1 MVGQAP
7 PYQLIVMLNKRK
19 EMRKRDSVFFT
30 GIALLIL
37 WISYVPYLL
46 EIPLY
51 STPGIQWLSQY
62 VAGSPAWIKDPA
74 GLTGKSQSN
83 IQSDL
88 VASFRIAFAKSLL
101 LCLLGILSGVL
112 VLKRHRLGRFLAIG
126 LSIYVLL
133 QRIVPF
139 AFREHPFHRLYQLYA
154 FMLSRRPFRVIHLDI
169 VTCLVLLFALV
180 HLLRPSIAKQF
191 KKNKSDEALAKI
203 GTVNCT
209 ECNSK
214 NVQSLDL

>member
-1 MVGQAP
+1 
-7 PYQLIVMLNKRK
+7 MLNKRN
-19 EMRKRDSVFFT
+19 EMRKRDSVFVT
-30 GIALLIL
+30 GIALLVL
-37 WISYVPYLL
+37 WISHVPYLL

-51 STPGIQWLSQY
+51 STPGIQWLSQE
-62 VAGSPAWIKDPA
+62 VAGSPAWIKDSA

-133 QRIVPF
+133 LRIVYV
-139 AFREHPFHRLYQLYA
+139 AFREHPFHWLYLKYTV
-154 FMLSRRPFRVIHLDI
+154 FFSRYPFRVIHLDI
-169 VTCLVLLFALV
+169 VTWLVLLVALV

-191 KKNKSDEALAKI
+191 EKNESDE
-203 GTVNCT
+203 
-209 ECNSK
+209 SS
-214 NVQSLDL
+214 Q

>member
-1 MVGQAP
+1 
-7 PYQLIVMLNKRK
+7 MLDIIMFVKRN
-19 EMRKRDSVFFT
+19 EMRKRDSVFLT
-30 GIALLIL
+30 GIALLVL
-37 WISYVPYLL
+37 WISHVPYLF

-51 STPGIQWLSQY
+51 STPGIQWLSQE
-62 VAGSPAWIKDPA
+62 VSDSPAWLKDEA

-88 VASFRIAFAKSLL
+88 VASCRIAFAKSLL

-133 QRIVPF
+133 SRIVYV
-139 AFREHPFHRLYQLYA
+139 AFREHPFHWFRTYTV
-154 FMLSRRPFRVIHLDI
+154 FFSRYPFRVIHLDI
-169 VTCLVLLFALV
+169 VTCLVLLLALV

-191 KKNKSDEALAKI
+191 EKNES
-203 GTVNCT
+203 
-209 ECNSK
+209 
-214 NVQSLDL
+214 